1 MSFSDQKQYD
11 EKVDEIK
18 ALQEENVKIIKK
30 LFNLEQRLNYID
42 SKKDKEE
49 NNESEDDKEESE
61 DNESED
67 DEEESDSEKENND
80 KKIYTLTTLNLN
92 GVYLS
97 DSSSYVSLVSENR
110 DFIFERLKE
119 LGLEKFKSKCKSFN
133 VKQYKNNNKKIK
145 RFLKNINWNK
155 NFEFKVLLTEHE
167 SDEIEDDDYQ
177 SETLGFEFIYP
188 SSINIYINNADNVNY
203 YESCEYNLQE
213 NKIVNKLKT
222 VKEKKKET
230 VKEKKKETVKEKK
243 KETVKEKK
251 KETVKEKKE
260 TVKEKKKE
268 TVKEKKKETEVIIF
282 SKQDFIDE
290 LKFLY
295 DNGYFIVYND
305 DRSNHYLRFNK
316 MKEGEIKISY
326 TDFTDK
332 KNNKG
337 KYKSI
342 GLKNVIG
349 ILSDKQAKTQLNKL
363 RLKLKIIY
371 NLPSEDFDVYTE
383 DDKFVLEIIE

>member
-243 KETVKEKK
+243 KET
-251 KETVKEKKE
+251 
-260 TVKEKKKE
+260 
-268 TVKEKKKETEVIIF
+268 EVIIF